1 MQMVLPEQIL
11 IADGDG
17 GKVDALRVDDLNIN
31 SFRIISQV
39 DQPLTHE
46 PQEKPDSAENSDRP
60 QYTAKTRRSRAF
72 RQAAEEMQSDNIG
85 ICETYRLEM

>member
-46 PQEKPDSAENSDRP
+46 PQEKANSAENSDRP
-60 QYTAKTRRSRAF
+60 QYAAKQEGRGLSDKQLRRCRV
-72 RQAAEEMQSDNIG
+72 I
-85 ICETYRLEM
+85 T